1 MNAGLPLAD
10 PEALAAFVH
19 LEERLRAARSLP
31 ELRFSIANETFGLF
45 AYRQAFVWELTAGT
59 PRLATVS
66 GLAQLTAA
74 APFAQWLD
82 ALGRTLNAREGLDG
96 EHVTA
101 DDLPAAVAADWA
113 AWLPAHLLCF
123 VIDAP
128 DGHRLALVAF
138 ALDDPVPDPVQPWLA
153 RLPAV
158 WGHAWWALSGRR
170 AARIGQ
176 PLRRLMRWVLPLA
189 VLAAMAIP
197 VRLSVL
203 APAEIAPMQAFAVSA
218 PMDGVIREFHVQ
230 PNQSVSAG
238 ERLLTLDDT
247 TLRSRREVA
256 LRQLAVARADALAAA
271 QKAFDNAASR
281 SELAVLEGRVAERQA
296 EVASI
301 DQQLARIVV
310 TAHKAGVVIFGDT
323 LDWEGKPVVTGERIA
338 LLADPDDAG
347 VLVWLPVAD
356 AITLEPGAP
365 LRLFLQVAPTA
376 ALSATVVQSS
386 YQATL
391 SPEGVASYRLRA
403 RFESLSA
410 EDARRVRIGLS
421 GTAKLYGERAPLG
434 YYLLRRPLAALRE
447 WTGW

>member
-1 MNAGLPLAD
+1 MNAGLPLAE

-19 LEERLRAARSLP
+19 LEERLRAARAVP

-45 AYRQAFVWELTAGT
+45 AYRQAFVWDLTDGT
-59 PRLATVS
+59 PSLATVS
-66 GLAQLTAA
+66 GLAQVVSAS
-74 APFAQWLD
+74 PFAQWLER
-82 ALGRTLNAREGLDG
+82 LGRVLQAHEGLDG

-101 DDLPAAVAADWA
+101 EDLPDTVAADWA
-113 AWLPAHLLCF
+113 AWLPAYLLCF
-123 VIDAP
+123 LIESP
-128 DGHRLALVAF
+128 EGQRLGLVAF
-138 ALDDPVPDPVQPWLA
+138 ALDEPVPDPVQPWLA
-153 RLPAV
+153 RLPTA
-158 WGHAWWALSGRR
+158 WGHAWWALTGRR
-170 AARIGQ
+170 TRRAGR
-176 PLRRLMRWVLPLA
+176 PLVTLLRWALPLA
-189 VLAAMAIP
+189 VIAAMAIP

-218 PMDGVIREFHVQ
+218 PMDGVIREFHVL
-230 PNQSVSAG
+230 PNQTVIAG
-238 ERLLTLDDT
+238 QRLFTLDDT

-301 DQQLARIVV
+301 DQQLGRIVV
-310 TAHKAGVVIFGDT
+310 TAHKAGVVVFGDT

-365 LRLFLQVAPTA
+365 LRLFLQVAPTSPLHA
-376 ALSATVVQSS
+376 SVAQSS

-403 RFESLSA
+403 RFESLSPEA
-410 EDARRVRIGLS
+410 ARRVRIGLS

>member
-1 MNAGLPLAD
+1 MNAGLPLAE

-19 LEERLRAARSLP
+19 LEERLRAARAVP

-45 AYRQAFVWELTAGT
+45 AYRQAFVWDLAGGA
-59 PRLATVS
+59 PSLATVS
-66 GLAQLTAA
+66 GLAQLSGAS
-74 APFAQWLD
+74 PFAQWLD
-82 ALGRTLNAREGLDG
+82 RLGRALDAREGLDG

-101 DDLPAAVAADWA
+101 EDLPASIAAEWA
-113 AWLPAHLLCF
+113 DWLPAYLLCF
-123 VIDAP
+123 MIESP
-128 DGHRLALVAF
+128 EGQRLGLVAF
-138 ALDDPVPDPVQPWLA
+138 ALDEPVPDPVQPWLA

-158 WGHAWWALSGRR
+158 WGHAWWALTGRR
-170 AARIGQ
+170 ARRTGR
-176 PLRRLMRWVLPLA
+176 PLLRLLRWGLPVA

-218 PMDGVIREFHVQ
+218 PMDGVIREFHVL
-230 PNQSVSAG
+230 PNQTVGAG
-238 ERLLTLDDT
+238 ERLFTLDDT

-296 EVASI
+296 EVSSI
-301 DQQLARIVV
+301 DQQLGRIVV
-310 TAHKAGVVIFGDT
+310 TAHKAGVVVFGDT

-365 LRLFLQVAPTA
+365 LRLFLQVAPTSP
-376 ALSATVVQSS
+376 LRATVAQSS

-403 RFESLSA
+403 RFESLSP
-410 EDARRVRIGLS
+410 EEARRVRIGLS